1 MNEETPPDL
10 DLAGEWDAELESR
23 TVKDRVYEV
32 ATTLTSP
39 TAVAEIADRAD
50 CTKEGA
56 RPYLQWFVELG
67 VLEKVT
73 DNPALF
79 VRNEAYFEFR
89 RVTELTREFETADAI
104 TDAIDIYRERE
115 GELAAQ
121 FEAPSPDAVVI
132 ADVESGDLNDAYDT
146 LSEWR
151 AVTRRLRELHEA
163 KRRLESGS
171 NPASASPL
179 P

>member
-1 MNEETPPDL
+1 MSEKTPPDL
-10 DLAGEWDAELESR
+10 NVTDEWAAAMEGR

-39 TAVAEIADRAD
+39 TTVADIADRAD

-56 RPYLQWFVELG
+56 RSHLEWFVELG
-67 VLEKVT
+67 VLEKVAA
-73 DNPALF
+73 NPALF

-89 RVTELTREFETADAI
+89 RVTELTREFETAEAVG
-104 TDAIDIYRERE
+104 DAIDAYRDRE
-115 GELAAQ
+115 QELAAQ
-121 FEAPSPDAVVI
+121 FEATAPEAVVLS
-132 ADVESGDLNDAYDT
+132 DVESEDLDDIYDA

-151 AVTRRLRELHEA
+151 TVTRRLRELHEA
-163 KRRLESGS
+163 KIRLESGS
-171 NPASASPL
+171 SPASASPL

>member
-1 MNEETPPDL
+1 MSERSPPDL
-10 DLAGEWDAELESR
+10 DVTDEWESAMEGR

-39 TAVAEIADRAD
+39 TSVADVADRAE
-50 CTKEGA
+50 CAKGGA
-56 RPYLQWFVELG
+56 RSHLEWFVELG
-67 VLEKVT
+67 ILEKVA

-89 RVTELTREFETADAI
+89 RVTELVREFETAEAI
-104 TDAIDIYRERE
+104 EDAIDAYRRRERDIGAE
-115 GELAAQ
+115 
-121 FEAPSPDAVVI
+121 FEASSPAAVVLSDI
-132 ADVESGDLNDAYDT
+132 EYENVDDAYDA

-151 AVTRRLRELHEA
+151 TVTRRLRELREA
-163 KRRLESGS
+163 KLRLESGS
-171 NPASASPL
+171 GPAPASPL